1 MDTIDSALRKVER
14 EHMAWGFRPGKAVA
28 TKERTPK
35 GRIKMKVAVYFKGTD
50 WVLVKFPSERSATA
64 FMTTLSLL
72 YGTKP
77 IKKDKTCHQ
86 SSQP

>member
-1 MDTIDSALRKVER
+1 
-14 EHMAWGFRPGKAVA
+14 
-28 TKERTPK
+28 
-35 GRIKMKVAVYFKGTD
+35 MKVAVYFKGTD